1 MELCLAA
8 RHSTG
13 KISMSTDGLY
23 HAMGLNG
30 YRVEDTWKSE
40 SGALFVLVSVPR
52 ESLEC
57 RSCKSGRVHIHD
69 WRQRFWKAAPLGL
82 TPVFVTMK
90 TPRVK
95 CLQCGC
101 KTWHQPTFVE
111 GQRQITKHFEQCL
124 EAWLS
129 RLTIQDAVEVFGVSW
144 NTVCEID
151 IRRLKKLS
159 RPGPTG
165 LKRLAIDEVYLGK
178 RHKFVTLVV
187 DLDTRAV
194 VSMAPGRGQTGLQ
207 GFFLRLKRAGAK
219 IEAVATDMAGG
230 YIAAVLKY
238 LPKARLV
245 FDHFHVIKL
254 MNEKLT
260 ILRRDLYRE
269 LKGNMHREVLKG
281 IRWLLLKNP
290 ENLKQGQHVN
300 EQQKLED
307 ALKLNRPLALAY
319 YLKEDLRQFWNQK
332 STLAAER
339 FLSDWCRR
347 ANASGIRVLQ
357 TMAKTL
363 MSHRSGLLNWYI
375 DPISSGPIEGINNKI
390 GALQRR
396 AYGYRNYEHFKARI
410 LTLHHTK
417 FSLNG

>member
-1 MELCLAA
+1 
-8 RHSTG
+8 
-13 KISMSTDGLY
+13 MSADGLY
-23 HAMGLNG
+23 HEMGLKG
-30 YRVEDTWKSE
+30 YRVEDAWKGEGGSW
-40 SGALFVLVSVPR
+40 FVLVSVPR
-52 ESLEC
+52 ESLQC
-57 RSCKSGRVHIHD
+57 RSCKCGRVHIHE
-69 WRQRFWKAAPLGL
+69 WRVRFWKAPPVGL

-95 CLQCGC
+95 CLNCGG

-111 GQRQITKHFEQCL
+111 GQRQITKQFEQCL

-129 RLTIQDAVEVFGVSW
+129 RLTIQDVVEVFGVSW

-159 RPGPTG
+159 RPDLTG
-165 LKRLAIDEVYLGK
+165 LRRLAIDEVYLGK
-178 RHKFVTLVV
+178 QHKFVTLVV

-194 VSMAPGRGQTGLQ
+194 VSVAPGRGQAGLQ
-207 GFFLRLKRAGAK
+207 GLFLRLKTANAK
-219 IEAVATDMAGG
+219 VEAVATDMAGG

-245 FDHFHVIKL
+245 FDHFRVIKL

-290 ENLKQGQHVN
+290 ENLTQDQHVN
-300 EQQKLED
+300 EQQKLEL
-307 ALKLNRPLALAY
+307 ALQLNRPLAIAY
-319 YLKEDLRQFWNQK
+319 YLKEDLRQFWSQK
-332 STLAAER
+332 SILAAER
-339 FLSDWCRR
+339 FLGDWCRR
-347 ANASGIRVLQ
+347 ASASGIRVLQ
-357 TMAKTL
+357 SMAKTL
-363 MSHRSGLLNWYI
+363 LAHRAGLLNWYLH
-375 DPISSGPIEGINNKI
+375 PISSGPIEGINNKV

-396 AYGYRNYEHFKARI
+396 AYGYRNYEHFKQRL

-417 FSLNG
+417 FTLKG